1 MIRILIIEDNLLN
14 LELVTDLLEEN
25 GFIVYQARTA
35 GEGVRVAQHI
45 LPDLILMDFGLPD
58 MHGLEATAIL
68 KQSEITAHV
77 PVIALTAHAMKGD
90 ERVALEAG
98 CDGYFTKPI
107 DTRTF
112 VETLTQFLP
121 NPQTQD
127 TPLKSY
133 AN

>member
-58 MHGLEATAIL
+58 MHGLEATSIL

-121 NPQTQD
+121 NPQIQD
-127 TPLKSY
+127 NPLKSY

>member
-58 MHGLEATAIL
+58 MHGLDATRIL
-68 KQSEITAHV
+68 KNSEITTHV
-77 PVIALTAHAMKGD
+77 PIIALTAHAMKGD

-98 CDGYFTKPI
+98 CNGYFTKPI

-121 NPQTQD
+121 NKQSQKNSSNT
-127 TPLKSY
+127 Y
-133 AN
+133 AK

>member
-1 MIRILIIEDNLLN
+1 MIRILIIEDNVLN

-58 MHGLEATAIL
+58 MHGLAATTIL
-68 KQSEITAHV
+68 KGSEITAHV

-90 ERVALEAG
+90 ERGALEAG
-98 CDGYFTKPI
+98 CNGYFTKPI

-112 VETLTQFLP
+112 VATLAQFLP
-121 NPQTQD
+121 N
-127 TPLKSY
+127 
-133 AN
+133 N

>member
-58 MHGLEATAIL
+58 MHGLAATRIL
-68 KQSEITAHV
+68 KESEITGHV
-77 PVIALTAHAMKGD
+77 PIIALTAHAMKGD
-90 ERVALEAG
+90 ERVAREAG
-98 CDGYFTKPI
+98 CNGYFTKPI

-121 NPQTQD
+121 NQPIEETSSK
-127 TPLKSY
+127 TY
-133 AN
+133 AK